1 MTSLK
6 SFRNRLAWLFMW
18 DFRKRP
24 AGQKIR
30 EPVRKQIMRKKNR
43 TGKRL
48 RLTPLILGGY
58 AAFLGF
64 GLIVIGL
71 AEMKE
76 GIGIVRLLIGLGMA
90 GFGLLGIW
98 DGVRD
103 LVGPDK
109 KSEQSPASQFILTD
123 TSGNRTSNVTVE
135 ILQKQL
141 ESLMESDKGGVFK
154 LQILPPF
161 PVQEIGN
168 ISQIFC
174 IFHEVFRLTLFLEE
188 SKGGYESYHKSAEFD
203 EAKNWLEKLL
213 IGSAD
218 LSGWNKME
226 NAPLWEEYD
235 DEDESNEEEDAGW
248 EEGSVCSGEVKESP
262 EDTDELSEPA
272 ADFDKPNS
280 LINTEEATTGKNETD
295 TRQTEEHIKSFWQQ
309 LQREQKGQMRNWRQ
323 LLVIFGESWHDE
335 HNFFSTRDVEL
346 AIEGIH
352 EGKYTKVFMNWGT
365 QALDFF
371 PGVQND
377 LMVIWCTNNTGKGNT
392 RFLAKEGTVTQ
403 VKFWLVNYLKSGV
416 FEEMSGWADVTAQ
429 IEKANRKGKKKHGK
443 VF

>member
-1 MTSLK
+1 MK
-6 SFRNRLAWLFMW
+6 RFRNRLVWLFMW
-18 DFRKRP
+18 NFRNRP
-24 AGQKIR
+24 TEQENEKAGR
-30 EPVRKQIMRKKNR
+30 EQMMRKNNR

-58 AAFLGF
+58 GAFLGF

-103 LVGPDK
+103 LVRPDK
-109 KSEQSPASQFILTD
+109 RPEQAPVSQFILTD

-141 ESLMESDKGGVFK
+141 ESLMESEKGGVFK

-203 EAKNWLEKLL
+203 EAKEWFEKLL
-213 IGSAD
+213 TGSAD
-218 LSGWNKME
+218 LSGWKKIE
-226 NAPLWEEYD
+226 NGYD
-235 DEDESNEEEDAGW
+235 EEEDAGW
-248 EEGSVCSGEVKESP
+248 EEDSICPGETDDSL
-262 EDTDELSEPA
+262 EDTDEAAEPA
-272 ADFDKPNS
+272 ADSDKPDS
-280 LINTEEATTGKNETD
+280 LINTEEAAAGKSEAD

-335 HNFFSTRDVEL
+335 HTFFSARDVEL
-346 AIEGIH
+346 AIDGIH
-352 EGKYTKVFMNWGT
+352 EGKYTKAVLEWGT

-392 RFLAKEGTVTQ
+392 RFLAKEGTVAQ
-403 VKFWLVNYLKSGV
+403 VKFWLVNDLSSGV
-416 FEEMSGWADVTAQ
+416 FEERNGWTDITGQ
-429 IEKANRKGKKKHGK
+429 IEKANRKGKQKHG
-443 VF
+443 

>member
-1 MTSLK
+1 
-6 SFRNRLAWLFMW
+6 MW
-18 DFRKRP
+18 DFRNKL
-24 AGQKIR
+24 AGQENEKIGR
-30 EPVRKQIMRKKNR
+30 EQMMKKNNK

-58 AAFLGF
+58 GAFLGF

-71 AEMKE
+71 AEIKE
-76 GIGIVRLLIGLGMA
+76 GVGIVRLLTGLGMA

-109 KSEQSPASQFILTD
+109 KPKQAPDSQFILTD
-123 TSGNRTSNVTVE
+123 TSGNRTSNVTAEV
-135 ILQKQL
+135 LQKQM
-141 ESLMESDKGGVFK
+141 ESLMGSDKGGVFK
-154 LQILPPF
+154 LEILPPF
-161 PVQEIGN
+161 AIQETGN

-174 IFHEVFRLTLFLEE
+174 MYHQLFGLTVFLDE

-203 EAKNWLEKLL
+203 KVKDWFEKLL

-226 NAPLWEEYD
+226 NASLWNEYD
-235 DEDESNEEEDAGW
+235 DEDESCEEEDTGW
-248 EEGSVCSGEVKESP
+248 EEGSICPGEEDSP
-262 EDTDELSEPA
+262 EDKDETTEPVVNFNTIDA
-272 ADFDKPNS
+272 
-280 LINTEEATTGKNETD
+280 LINTEEATAGKSEMD
-295 TRQTEEHIKSFWQQ
+295 TRQTEEHIKSFWEQ

-335 HNFFSTRDVEL
+335 HTFFSARDVEL
-346 AIEGIH
+346 SIDGIYEGT
-352 EGKYTKVFMNWGT
+352 YTKVFLEWGT

-377 LMVIWCTNNTGKGNT
+377 LMVIWCTNNTGKGDT

-403 VKFWLVNYLKSGV
+403 VKFWLANYLNSGV
-416 FEEMSGWADVTAQ
+416 FEEMSGWADITSQ
-429 IEKANRKGKKKHGK
+429 IEKANRKGKKKHG
-443 VF
+443 

>member
-1 MTSLK
+1 MK
-6 SFRNRLAWLFMW
+6 RFRNRLVWLFMW
-18 DFRKRP
+18 NFRNRP
-24 AGQKIR
+24 TEQENEKAGR
-30 EPVRKQIMRKKNR
+30 EQMMRKKNR

-58 AAFLGF
+58 GAFLGF

-103 LVGPDK
+103 LVRPDK
-109 KSEQSPASQFILTD
+109 RPEQAPVSQFILTD
-123 TSGNRTSNVTVE
+123 TSGKRTSNVTVV

-141 ESLMESDKGGVFK
+141 ESLMESEKGGVFK

-213 IGSAD
+213 TGSAD
-218 LSGWNKME
+218 LSGWKKIE
-226 NAPLWEEYD
+226 NGYDEE
-235 DEDESNEEEDAGW
+235 EESSGEEDAGW
-248 EEGSVCSGEVKESP
+248 EENSICPGETDDSL
-262 EDTDELSEPA
+262 EDTNEAAEPA
-272 ADFDKPNS
+272 ADSDKPDS
-280 LINTEEATTGKNETD
+280 LIDTEEATAGKSETD

-335 HNFFSTRDVEL
+335 HTFFSARDVEL
-346 AIEGIH
+346 AIDGIH
-352 EGKYTKVFMNWGT
+352 EGTYTKVFLEWGT
-365 QALDFF
+365 QAFDIF

-392 RFLAKEGTVTQ
+392 RFLAKEGTVAQ
-403 VKFWLVNYLKSGV
+403 VKFWLVNDLNSGV
-416 FEEMSGWADVTAQ
+416 FEERNGWTDITGQ
-429 IEKANRKGKKKHGK
+429 IEKANRKGKQKHG
-443 VF
+443 

>member
-1 MTSLK
+1 M
-6 SFRNRLAWLFMW
+6 
-18 DFRKRP
+18 
-24 AGQKIR
+24 
-30 EPVRKQIMRKKNR
+30 KKNNK

-64 GLIVIGL
+64 GLTVIGL

-98 DGVRD
+98 DGIRD
-103 LVGPDK
+103 LVKPDK
-109 KSEQSPASQFILTD
+109 KPKQASASQFILTD
-123 TSGNRTSNVTVE
+123 ISGNRSSNVTVE

-218 LSGWNKME
+218 LSGWKKIE
-226 NAPLWEEYD
+226 NGY
-235 DEDESNEEEDAGW
+235 EDESSEEEDNNF
-248 EEGSVCSGEVKESP
+248 SES
-262 EDTDELSEPA
+262 
-272 ADFDKPNS
+272 
-280 LINTEEATTGKNETD
+280 
-295 TRQTEEHIKSFWQQ
+295 Q
-309 LQREQKGQMRNWRQ
+309 
-323 LLVIFGESWHDE
+323 
-335 HNFFSTRDVEL
+335 
-346 AIEGIH
+346 
-352 EGKYTKVFMNWGT
+352 
-365 QALDFF
+365 
-371 PGVQND
+371 
-377 LMVIWCTNNTGKGNT
+377 
-392 RFLAKEGTVTQ
+392 
-403 VKFWLVNYLKSGV
+403 
-416 FEEMSGWADVTAQ
+416 
-429 IEKANRKGKKKHGK
+429 
-443 VF
+443 

>member
-1 MTSLK
+1 M
-6 SFRNRLAWLFMW
+6 
-18 DFRKRP
+18 
-24 AGQKIR
+24 
-30 EPVRKQIMRKKNR
+30 MRKKNR

-58 AAFLGF
+58 GAFLGF
-64 GLIVIGL
+64 GLIVIGI

-103 LVGPDK
+103 LVRPDK
-109 KSEQSPASQFILTD
+109 RPEQAPVSQFILTD

-141 ESLMESDKGGVFK
+141 ESLMESEKGGVFK

-203 EAKNWLEKLL
+203 EAKEWFEKLL
-213 IGSAD
+213 TGSAD
-218 LSGWNKME
+218 LSEWKKIE
-226 NAPLWEEYD
+226 NGYDEE
-235 DEDESNEEEDAGW
+235 EESSGEEDAGW
-248 EEGSVCSGEVKESP
+248 EEDSICPGETDDSL
-262 EDTDELSEPA
+262 EDTNEAAEPA
-272 ADFDKPNS
+272 ADSDKPDS
-280 LINTEEATTGKNETD
+280 LINTEEAAAGKSEAD

-323 LLVIFGESWHDE
+323 ILVIFGESWHDE
-335 HNFFSTRDVEL
+335 HTFFSVRDVEL
-346 AIEGIH
+346 AIDGIH
-352 EGKYTKVFMNWGT
+352 EGTYTKVFLEWGT
-365 QALDFF
+365 QAFDIF

-392 RFLAKEGTVTQ
+392 RFLAKEGTVAQ
-403 VKFWLVNYLKSGV
+403 VKFWLVNDLNSGV
-416 FEEMSGWADVTAQ
+416 FEERNGWTDITGQ
-429 IEKANRKGKKKHGK
+429 IEKANRKGKQKHG
-443 VF
+443 

>member
-1 MTSLK
+1 
-6 SFRNRLAWLFMW
+6 
-18 DFRKRP
+18 
-24 AGQKIR
+24 
-30 EPVRKQIMRKKNR
+30 MRKNNR

-64 GLIVIGL
+64 GLSVIGL

-109 KSEQSPASQFILTD
+109 KHRQAPASQFILTD

-135 ILQKQL
+135 ALQKQM
-141 ESLMESDKGGVFK
+141 ESLMGSDKGGVFRI
-154 LQILPPF
+154 QILPPF
-161 PVQEIGN
+161 AVQEIGN

-174 IFHEVFRLTLFLEE
+174 MYHQLFRLTVFLDE

-203 EAKNWLEKLL
+203 EAKEWFEKLL
-213 IGSAD
+213 TDSAD
-218 LSGWNKME
+218 LSGWKKIE
-226 NAPLWEEYD
+226 NGYD
-235 DEDESNEEEDAGW
+235 DEEKSSGEEDAEW
-248 EEGSVCSGEVKESP
+248 EKNTICPSET
-262 EDTDELSEPA
+262 EDSLKDTNEAAEPA
-272 ADFDKPNS
+272 ADFDKPDF
-280 LINTEEATTGKNETD
+280 LINTEEAELGKSEAD
-295 TRQTEEHIKSFWQQ
+295 TWQTEEHIKSFWQQ

-335 HNFFSTRDVEL
+335 HTFFSVRDVEL
-346 AIEGIH
+346 AIDGIH
-352 EGKYTKVFMNWGT
+352 EGTYTKVFLEWGT
-365 QALDFF
+365 QAFDIF

-392 RFLAKEGTVTQ
+392 RFLAKEGTVAQ
-403 VKFWLVNYLKSGV
+403 VKFWLVNDLNSGV
-416 FEEMSGWADVTAQ
+416 FEERNGWTDITGQ
-429 IEKANRKGKKKHGK
+429 IEKANRKGKQKHG
-443 VF
+443 

>member
-1 MTSLK
+1 MWN
-6 SFRNRLAWLFMW
+6 FRNRPTEQENE
-18 DFRKRP
+18 K
-24 AGQKIR
+24 AGR
-30 EPVRKQIMRKKNR
+30 EQMMRKKNR

-58 AAFLGF
+58 GAFLGF

-103 LVGPDK
+103 LVRPDK
-109 KSEQSPASQFILTD
+109 RPEQAPVSQFILTD
-123 TSGNRTSNVTVE
+123 TSGKRTSNVTVV

-141 ESLMESDKGGVFK
+141 ESLMESEKGGVFK

-203 EAKNWLEKLL
+203 EAKEWFEKLL
-213 IGSAD
+213 TGSAD
-218 LSGWNKME
+218 LSGWKKIE
-226 NAPLWEEYD
+226 NGYDEE
-235 DEDESNEEEDAGW
+235 EESSGEEDAGW
-248 EEGSVCSGEVKESP
+248 EENSICPGETDDSL
-262 EDTDELSEPA
+262 EDTNEAAEPA
-272 ADFDKPNS
+272 ADSDKPDS
-280 LINTEEATTGKNETD
+280 LIDTEEATAGKSETD

-335 HNFFSTRDVEL
+335 HTFFSARDVEL
-346 AIEGIH
+346 AIDGIH
-352 EGKYTKVFMNWGT
+352 EGTYTKVFLEWGT
-365 QALDFF
+365 QAFDIF

-392 RFLAKEGTVTQ
+392 RFLAKEGTVAQ
-403 VKFWLVNYLKSGV
+403 VKFWLVNDLNSGV
-416 FEEMSGWADVTAQ
+416 FEERNGWTDITGQ
-429 IEKANRKGKKKHGK
+429 IEKANRKGKQKHG
-443 VF
+443 

>member
-1 MTSLK
+1 
-6 SFRNRLAWLFMW
+6 MW
-18 DFRKRP
+18 DFRIKP
-24 AGQKIR
+24 AGQENEKAGR
-30 EPVRKQIMRKKNR
+30 EQMMKKNNK

-64 GLIVIGL
+64 GLMVIGL

-109 KSEQSPASQFILTD
+109 KTEQAPDSQFILTD
-123 TSGNRTSNVTVE
+123 TSGNRTSNVTAEV
-135 ILQKQL
+135 LQKQM
-141 ESLMESDKGGVFK
+141 ESLMGSDKGGVFK
-154 LQILPPF
+154 LEILPPF
-161 PVQEIGN
+161 AIQETGN

-174 IFHEVFRLTLFLEE
+174 MYHQLFGLTVFLDE

-203 EAKNWLEKLL
+203 EAKDWFEKLL
-213 IGSAD
+213 TGSVD
-218 LSGWNKME
+218 LTGWKKIE
-226 NAPLWEEYD
+226 NGYDKEEI
-235 DEDESNEEEDAGW
+235 NEEEDAEW
-248 EEGSVCSGEVKESP
+248 EESSACPDETEDSL
-262 EDTDELSEPA
+262 EDTSETSKPA
-272 ADFDKPNS
+272 ADFDKPDS
-280 LINTEEATTGKNETD
+280 LINTEEAGLGKSEAD
-295 TRQTEEHIKSFWQQ
+295 IRQTEEHIKSFWQQ

-335 HNFFSTRDVEL
+335 HTFFSARDVEL
-346 AIEGIH
+346 AIDGIH
-352 EGKYTKVFMNWGT
+352 EGKYTKAVLEWGT

-377 LMVIWCTNNTGKGNT
+377 LMVIWCTNNTGKGDT

-403 VKFWLVNYLKSGV
+403 VKFWLVNYLNSGV
-416 FEEMSGWADVTAQ
+416 FEEMNGWADITSQ
-429 IEKANRKGKKKHGK
+429 IEKANRKGKKKHG
-443 VF
+443 

>member
-1 MTSLK
+1 
-6 SFRNRLAWLFMW
+6 
-18 DFRKRP
+18 
-24 AGQKIR
+24 
-30 EPVRKQIMRKKNR
+30 MRKNNR

-109 KSEQSPASQFILTD
+109 RQKQAPASQFILTD
-123 TSGNRTSNVTVE
+123 TSGNRSSNVTVE
-135 ILQKQL
+135 VLQKQL
-141 ESLMESDKGGVFK
+141 ESLMERDKGGIFT

-161 PVQEIGN
+161 AVPEIGN

-174 IFHEVFRLTLFLEE
+174 IYHELFRLTVFLDE
-188 SKGGYESYHKSAEFD
+188 SKGGYESYHKSAELD
-203 EAKNWLEKLL
+203 EAKDWFEKLL
-213 IGSAD
+213 TGSAD
-218 LSGWNKME
+218 LTGWKKIE
-226 NAPLWEEYD
+226 NRYGEE
-235 DEDESNEEEDAGW
+235 EISEEEDTEW
-248 EEGSVCSGEVKESP
+248 EKSNTS
-262 EDTDELSEPA
+262 D
-272 ADFDKPNS
+272 S
-280 LINTEEATTGKNETD
+280 LINTEEAGLGKSEAD
-295 TRQTEEHIKSFWQQ
+295 TRQTEENIKSFWQQ

-335 HNFFSTRDVEL
+335 HTFFSARDVEL
-346 AIEGIH
+346 AIDGIH
-352 EGKYTKVFMNWGT
+352 ERKYTKAVLEWGT

-403 VKFWLVNYLKSGV
+403 VKFWLVNYLEHGFFK
-416 FEEMSGWADVTAQ
+416 EKSGWADITSQ
-429 IEKANRKGKKKHGK
+429 IEKANRKGKKKHG
-443 VF
+443 

>member
-1 MTSLK
+1 
-6 SFRNRLAWLFMW
+6 MW
-18 DFRKRP
+18 DFRNKP
-24 AGQKIR
+24 AEQENEKAGR
-30 EPVRKQIMRKKNR
+30 EQMMRKNNR

-58 AAFLGF
+58 GAFLGF

-71 AEMKE
+71 AEMKK
-76 GIGIVRLLIGLGMA
+76 GIGIVRLLIGIGMA

-103 LVGPDK
+103 LVRPDK
-109 KSEQSPASQFILTD
+109 RQKQAPASQFILTD
-123 TSGNRTSNVTVE
+123 TAGNRTSNVTVE
-135 ILQKQL
+135 VLQRQM

-161 PVQEIGN
+161 AVQEIGN

-174 IFHEVFRLTLFLEE
+174 IYHELFRLTVFLDE

-203 EAKNWLEKLL
+203 EAKDWFEKLL
-213 IGSAD
+213 TGSAD
-218 LSGWNKME
+218 LSGWKKIE
-226 NAPLWEEYD
+226 NGYD
-235 DEDESNEEEDAGW
+235 DEEESSGEDDAEW
-248 EEGSVCSGEVKESP
+248 EENSICPGETEDSL
-262 EDTDELSEPA
+262 EDTDEAAEPV
-272 ADFDKPNS
+272 ADFNKPDS
-280 LINTEEATTGKNETD
+280 LRNTEEIGARKSEAD
-295 TRQTEEHIKSFWQQ
+295 IRQTEEHIKSFWQQ

-323 LLVIFGESWHDE
+323 LLVIFGENWHDE
-335 HNFFSTRDVEL
+335 HTFFSARDAEL
-346 AIEGIH
+346 AIDGIH
-352 EGKYTKVFMNWGT
+352 EGKYTKVFLEWGT

-403 VKFWLVNYLKSGV
+403 VKFWLVNYLKSSV

-429 IEKANRKGKKKHGK
+429 IEKANRKGKKKHG
-443 VF
+443 

>member
-1 MTSLK
+1 
-6 SFRNRLAWLFMW
+6 MW
-18 DFRKRP
+18 DFRNKP
-24 AGQKIR
+24 VEQENKEAGR
-30 EPVRKQIMRKKNR
+30 EQMMRKNNR

-64 GLIVIGL
+64 GLSVIGL

-109 KSEQSPASQFILTD
+109 KHRQAPASQFILTD

-135 ILQKQL
+135 ALQKQM
-141 ESLMESDKGGVFK
+141 ESLMGSDKGGVFRI
-154 LQILPPF
+154 QILPPF
-161 PVQEIGN
+161 AVQEIGN

-174 IFHEVFRLTLFLEE
+174 MYHQLFRLTVFLDE

-203 EAKNWLEKLL
+203 EAKEWFEKLL
-213 IGSAD
+213 TGSAD
-218 LSGWNKME
+218 LSEWKKIE
-226 NAPLWEEYD
+226 NGYDEE
-235 DEDESNEEEDAGW
+235 EESSGEEDAGW
-248 EEGSVCSGEVKESP
+248 EEDSICPGETDDSL
-262 EDTDELSEPA
+262 EDTNEAAEPA
-272 ADFDKPNS
+272 ADSDKPDS
-280 LINTEEATTGKNETD
+280 LINTEEAAAGKSEAD

-335 HNFFSTRDVEL
+335 HTFFSVRDVEL
-346 AIEGIH
+346 AIDGIH
-352 EGKYTKVFMNWGT
+352 EGTYTKVFLEWGT
-365 QALDFF
+365 QAFDIF

-392 RFLAKEGTVTQ
+392 RFLAKEGTVAQ
-403 VKFWLVNYLKSGV
+403 VKFWLVNYLNSGV
-416 FEEMSGWADVTAQ
+416 FEEMSGWTDITGQ
-429 IEKANRKGKKKHGK
+429 IEKANRKGKKKHG
-443 VF
+443 

>member
-1 MTSLK
+1 
-6 SFRNRLAWLFMW
+6 
-18 DFRKRP
+18 
-24 AGQKIR
+24 
-30 EPVRKQIMRKKNR
+30 MRKNNR

-64 GLIVIGL
+64 GLSVIGL

-109 KSEQSPASQFILTD
+109 KHRQAPASQFILTD

-135 ILQKQL
+135 ALQKQM
-141 ESLMESDKGGVFK
+141 ESLMGSDKGGVFRI
-154 LQILPPF
+154 QILPPF
-161 PVQEIGN
+161 AVQEIGN

-174 IFHEVFRLTLFLEE
+174 MYHQLFRLTVFLDE

-203 EAKNWLEKLL
+203 EAKEWFEKLL
-213 IGSAD
+213 TDSAD
-218 LSGWNKME
+218 LSGWKKIE
-226 NAPLWEEYD
+226 NGYD
-235 DEDESNEEEDAGW
+235 DEEKSSGEEDAEW
-248 EEGSVCSGEVKESP
+248 EKNTICPSET
-262 EDTDELSEPA
+262 EDSLKDTNEAAEPA
-272 ADFDKPNS
+272 ADFDKPDF
-280 LINTEEATTGKNETD
+280 LINTEEAELGKSEAD
-295 TRQTEEHIKSFWQQ
+295 TWQTEEHIKSFWQQ

-335 HNFFSTRDVEL
+335 HTFFSARDIEL
-346 AIEGIH
+346 AIDGIH
-352 EGKYTKVFMNWGT
+352 EGTYTKVFLEWGT

-392 RFLAKEGTVTQ
+392 RFLAKEGTVAQ
-403 VKFWLVNYLKSGV
+403 VKFWLVNYLNSGV
-416 FEEMSGWADVTAQ
+416 FEEMSGWTDITGQ
-429 IEKANRKGKKKHGK
+429 IEKANRKGKKKHG
-443 VF
+443 

>member
-1 MTSLK
+1 MWN
-6 SFRNRLAWLFMW
+6 FRNRPTEQENE
-18 DFRKRP
+18 K
-24 AGQKIR
+24 AGRDQM
-30 EPVRKQIMRKKNR
+30 MRKKNR

-58 AAFLGF
+58 GAFLGF

-103 LVGPDK
+103 LVRPDK
-109 KSEQSPASQFILTD
+109 RPEQAPVSQFILTD
-123 TSGNRTSNVTVE
+123 TSGKRTSNVTVV

-141 ESLMESDKGGVFK
+141 ESLMESEKGGVFK

-203 EAKNWLEKLL
+203 EAKEWFEKLL
-213 IGSAD
+213 TGSAD
-218 LSGWNKME
+218 LSGWKKIE
-226 NAPLWEEYD
+226 NGYDEE
-235 DEDESNEEEDAGW
+235 EESSGEEDAGW
-248 EEGSVCSGEVKESP
+248 EENSICPGETDDSL
-262 EDTDELSEPA
+262 EDTNEAAEPA
-272 ADFDKPNS
+272 ADSDKPDS
-280 LINTEEATTGKNETD
+280 LIDTEEATAGKSETD

-335 HNFFSTRDVEL
+335 HTFFSVRDVEL
-346 AIEGIH
+346 AIDGIH
-352 EGKYTKVFMNWGT
+352 EGTYTKVFLEWGT
-365 QALDFF
+365 QAFDIF

-392 RFLAKEGTVTQ
+392 RFLAKEGTVAQ
-403 VKFWLVNYLKSGV
+403 VKFWLVNDLNSGV
-416 FEEMSGWADVTAQ
+416 FEERNGWTDITGQ
-429 IEKANRKGKKKHGK
+429 IEKANRKGKQKHG
-443 VF
+443 

>member
-1 MTSLK
+1 
-6 SFRNRLAWLFMW
+6 MW
-18 DFRKRP
+18 DFRNKS
-24 AGQKIR
+24 AGQENEKTGR
-30 EPVRKQIMRKKNR
+30 EQMMKKNNK

-58 AAFLGF
+58 ATFLGF

-76 GIGIVRLLIGLGMA
+76 GIGIVRLLIGIGMA

-103 LVGPDK
+103 LVGTDK
-109 KSEQSPASQFILTD
+109 RQKQAPASQFILTD
-123 TSGNRTSNVTVE
+123 TSGNRTSNVTAEV
-135 ILQKQL
+135 LQKQM
-141 ESLMESDKGGVFK
+141 ESLMGSDKGGVFK

-161 PVQEIGN
+161 AIQETGN

-174 IFHEVFRLTLFLEE
+174 MYYEAFRLTAFLEVSE
-188 SKGGYESYHKSAEFD
+188 GGYESYHKSAAFD
-203 EAKNWLEKLL
+203 EAKDWFEKLL
-213 IGSAD
+213 TGSAD
-218 LSGWNKME
+218 LTGWKKIE
-226 NAPLWEEYD
+226 NGYD
-235 DEDESNEEEDAGW
+235 DEEEISEEEDTEW
-248 EEGSVCSGEVKESP
+248 EESSAS
-262 EDTDELSEPA
+262 D
-272 ADFDKPNS
+272 S
-280 LINTEEATTGKNETD
+280 LINTEEAELRKSEAD

-335 HNFFSTRDVEL
+335 HTFFSARDVEL
-346 AIEGIH
+346 AIDGIYEGT
-352 EGKYTKVFMNWGT
+352 YTKVFLEWGT

-377 LMVIWCTNNTGKGNT
+377 LMVIWCTNNTGKGDT
-392 RFLAKEGTVTQ
+392 RFWAKEGTVTQ
-403 VKFWLVNYLKSGV
+403 VKFWLVNYLNSGV
-416 FEEMSGWADVTAQ
+416 FEEMSGWADITDQ

>member
-1 MTSLK
+1 MK
-6 SFRNRLAWLFMW
+6 RFRNRLVWLFMW
-18 DFRKRP
+18 NFRNRP
-24 AGQKIR
+24 TEQENEKAGR
-30 EPVRKQIMRKKNR
+30 EQMMRKNNR

-58 AAFLGF
+58 GAFLGF

-103 LVGPDK
+103 LVRPDK
-109 KSEQSPASQFILTD
+109 RPEQAPVSQFILTD
-123 TSGNRTSNVTVE
+123 TSGKRTSNVTVV

-141 ESLMESDKGGVFK
+141 ESLMESEKGGVFK

-203 EAKNWLEKLL
+203 EAKEWFEKLL
-213 IGSAD
+213 TGSAD
-218 LSGWNKME
+218 LSGGKKIE
-226 NAPLWEEYD
+226 NGYDEE
-235 DEDESNEEEDAGW
+235 EESSGEEDAGW
-248 EEGSVCSGEVKESP
+248 EENSICPGETDDSL
-262 EDTDELSEPA
+262 EDTNEAAEPA
-272 ADFDKPNS
+272 ADSDKPDS
-280 LINTEEATTGKNETD
+280 LIDTEEATAGKSETD

-335 HNFFSTRDVEL
+335 HTFFSARDVEL
-346 AIEGIH
+346 AIDGIH
-352 EGKYTKVFMNWGT
+352 EGTYTKVFLEWGT
-365 QALDFF
+365 QAFDIF

-392 RFLAKEGTVTQ
+392 RFLAKEGTVAQ
-403 VKFWLVNYLKSGV
+403 VKFWLVNDLNSGV
-416 FEEMSGWADVTAQ
+416 FEERNGWTDITGQ
-429 IEKANRKGKKKHGK
+429 IEKANRKGKQKHG
-443 VF
+443 